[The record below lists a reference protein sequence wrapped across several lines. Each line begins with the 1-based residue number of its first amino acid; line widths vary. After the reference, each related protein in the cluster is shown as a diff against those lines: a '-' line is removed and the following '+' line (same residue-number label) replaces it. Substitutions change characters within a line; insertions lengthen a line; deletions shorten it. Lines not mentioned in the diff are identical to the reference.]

1 MIFTK
6 EILNDIN
13 KIIDNIE
20 KELKLL
26 NEKNK
31 SELKSDKKKKK

>member
-13 KIIDNIE
+13 KQVENIE
-20 KELKLL
+20 KKLKLIYK
-26 NEKNK
+26 NNK
-31 SELKSDKKKKK
+31 SEMNDDKKKKK

>member
-13 KIIDNIE
+13 KQVENIE
-20 KELKLL
+20 KKLKLIY
-26 NEKNK
+26 EKNK
-31 SELKSDKKKKK
+31 SDLKGDKKKKK